1 MARYL
6 DLQEAAK
13 QLGIS
18 PDQLVEMRSNGEI
31 RGYRDGA
38 SWKFKMEDLEAAAAN
53 LAGGSDQPVE
63 DDDMPLSFG
72 DLLAEATDEKSSP
85 AAAASSGLG
94 SPKPSSAKADDAS
107 ILNDDDELILADE
120 TTLSTVIGKA
130 GTSAPPKVLEPRD
143 SDLQLATDSGL
154 NLAPSKPAP
163 AKPTPGIPAPAKA
176 QDLGSDL
183 VLSDSGTADD
193 SGLALV
199 ATPSSGSDVTL
210 VSPKGPGAVPG
221 RTSDTGVGSALS
233 GLDLEA
239 GSGGFDLDSELALS
253 DDDELVLGG
262 DDTGDALANDLALD
276 SGASG
281 ISLGSPSDSGLSL
294 EADSGLGLPAAT
306 DSGLSLDDDLTGGT
320 GSAISAFELPEDDE
334 ESSLLGAVEPA
345 SRGAR
350 VQPDE
355 EFLLEPTLDALEDE
369 SDSGSQ
375 VIALEDSQLFSEALV
390 ELEPESAAAPAAQ
403 AVAPLEAFSV
413 AATAAPT
420 AAAAAAAYAAEPR
433 ELPYTIWNL
442 LGLLMIV
449 GLLSITGM
457 MMTDVIM
464 NMWAWE
470 EASDVS
476 SSLSDGITA
485 MVGLD
490 K

>member
-13 QLGIS
+13 QLGIT
-18 PDQLVEMRSNGEI
+18 PDQLVEMRSNGDI

-53 LAGGSDQPVE
+53 LAGGSASSDGADEAPME
-63 DDDMPLSFG
+63 FG
-72 DLLAEATDEKSSP
+72 DLLAEASDEPKKPTADAGSGAGKSVT
-85 AAAASSGLG
+85 
-94 SPKPSSAKADDAS
+94 PKSDAGS
-107 ILNDDDELILADE
+107 ILNDDDELLLADD
-120 TTLSTVIGKA
+120 TMLSTVISKGP
-130 GTSAPPKVLEPRD
+130 TTTAPRKLEPSD
-143 SDLQLATDSGL
+143 SDLQLAADSSL
-154 NLAPSKPAP
+154 NLAPVAKPAPPKPAP
-163 AKPTPGIPAPAKA
+163 AKPTSA
-176 QDLGSDL
+176 GSDL
-183 VLSDSGTADD
+183 LLADSGSAND

-199 ATPSSGSDVTL
+199 ADAGGDSDVTL
-210 VSPKGPGAVPG
+210 VSSAGPAKPPAK
-221 RTSDTGVGSALS
+221 TSETGVGSALS
-233 GLDLEA
+233 GLDVGA

-262 DDTGDALANDLALD
+262 DDDTGDALANDLSLD

-294 EADSGLGLPAAT
+294 EADSGLGLSAAT
-306 DSGLSLDDDLTGGT
+306 DSGLPLDDGDLMGGS
-320 GSAISAFELPEDDE
+320 GSAISEFELPEDDE
-334 ESSLLGAVEPA
+334 EGSLLAVTEPA
-345 SRGAR
+345 SRAAR

-390 ELEPESAAAPAAQ
+390 ETEPEVEEATPSAVA
-403 AVAPLEAFSV
+403 APLEAFSV
-413 AATAAPT
+413 SATAAPT

-442 LGLLMIV
+442 IGLLAIV
-449 GLLSITGM
+449 GLLSITGI

-476 SSLSDGITA
+476 SSISDGITA

>member
-13 QLGIS
+13 QLGIT
-18 PDQLVEMRSNGEI
+18 PDQLVELRSNGDI

-53 LAGGSDQPVE
+53 MSSGSASF
-63 DDDMPLSFG
+63 DDGDEEPMEFG
-72 DLLAEATDEKSSP
+72 DLLAEVSDEPGKP
-85 AAAASSGLG
+85 TAGAEAA
-94 SPKPSSAKADDAS
+94 KPTETQADEAS
-107 ILNDDDELILADE
+107 ILIDDDELLLADD
-120 TTLSTVIGKA
+120 TMMSTVISK
-130 GTSAPPKVLEPRD
+130 GTAPAAPRNLEPRD
-143 SDLQLATDSGL
+143 SDLQLAADSSL
-154 NLAPSKPAP
+154 NLPGLGVPARSPSPP
-163 AKPTPGIPAPAKA
+163 AKPTSAE
-176 QDLGSDL
+176 SDL
-183 VLSDSGTADD
+183 LLADSGNAND

-199 ATPSSGSDVTL
+199 ADAGGDSDVTL
-210 VSPKGPGAVPG
+210 LSSSGPTKPPAK
-221 RTSDTGVGSALS
+221 SSETGVGSALS
-233 GLDLEA
+233 GLDA
-239 GSGGFDLDSELALS
+239 GVGSGGFDLDSALALS

-262 DDTGDALANDLALD
+262 DDTGDALAGDDLALD

-294 EADSGLGLPAAT
+294 EADSGLGLSAAT
-306 DSGLSLDDDLTGGT
+306 DSGLPLDDDLMGGS
-320 GSAISAFELPEDDE
+320 GSAISEFELPEDDE
-334 ESSLLGAVEPA
+334 EASLLAVTEPA
-345 SRGAR
+345 SRAAR

-390 ELEPESAAAPAAQ
+390 ETELEAEEVTPAAS
-403 AVAPLEAFSV
+403 AAPLEAFSV
-413 AATAAPT
+413 SATAAPT
-420 AAAAAAAYAAEPR
+420 TAAAAYAAEPR

-442 LGLLMIV
+442 IGLLAIV
-449 GLLSITGM
+449 GLLSITGI

-476 SSLSDGITA
+476 SSISDGITA